1 MNEVGKKNIFNN
13 REIWIKK
20 DFFYY
25 FISFF
30 FLQKRFKDSCFSYY
44 TCYIYIN
51 IDIKNSFLWLCLC
64 KNIFIDFFPSL
75 VLSTTL
81 KKGKFS
87 FVKKKQKI
95 IQHEKHGKM
104 KNIQRNR
111 IFRRENLKKNFFDK
125 EKNRLNKRI

>member
-51 IDIKNSFLWLCLC
+51 IDTKNNFCDCVCAKIFLLIFFLLLCYPQLWKKENSPLSKKTENYLARKTW
-64 KNIFIDFFPSL
+64 KNEKYTEKQNF
-75 VLSTTL
+75 STR
-81 KKGKFS
+81 K
-87 FVKKKQKI
+87 
-95 IQHEKHGKM
+95 
-104 KNIQRNR
+104 
-111 IFRRENLKKNFFDK
+111 LKKNFFDK